1 MPIIGVPELM
11 LLGPMLAVVAA
22 VLLFLVRFGRRAK
35 LFGYPSTSGYL
46 RAAPR
51 SDPEKRDAVD
61 LVLKGLVLCV
71 VAVMSPPFFLAEP
84 RFYGGRKLLFGLM
97 GLGLVD
103 DGEQFGA

>member
-1 MPIIGVPELM
+1 MPIIGVTELM

-35 LFGYPSTSGYL
+35 LFGYPSTSAYL

-61 LVLKGLVLCV
+61 LVLKGLLLY
-71 VAVMSPPFFLAEP
+71 VA
-84 RFYGGRKLLFGLM
+84 GLFAPL
-97 GLGLVD
+97 D
-103 DGEQFGA
+103 ERRRPSAT